1 MSKIKTRETAK
12 NIKVLD
18 KAAIASERMRQTAIR
33 AKEKTSALVDN
44 TGNSDNEYAQNKLQY
59 GIEDASREVT
69 HGAVN
74 GAQYAVQRGKEF
86 AKKQRGKKAYTNVQS
101 QSTANARQYEKTQNA
116 LRPERYGQTEY
127 STNTDRRNP
136 QPVTR
141 QNTSQ
146 PLSQNHQIMQSR
158 GKKLAV
164 DSAKK
169 SAARQIQAVQKDRS
183 VPEGRIRTP
192 DKTIEQFPR
201 SSGNS
206 TIKGVPKTDRPLP
219 RGREIKT
226 AQQTSKVS
234 VKTADTTAKAAAKA
248 AEDSRKNVQRVR
260 TAAKKA
266 EETAKKAAHAVIA
279 SVKAIIQGVKTLVAA
294 IVSGGTVAILA
305 VVITMLI
312 ALFVGSCFGIFF
324 SSEEKND
331 GSERMFNVVREINT
345 EFDNEIDSIK
355 NSVDY
360 DELILSGS
368 HARWQDILAIYAVKT
383 TNDTDNPMEVAS
395 VSDVKKNKLRNVFW
409 DMTEIES
416 RTESV
421 ASDDGEEI
429 VTIVYLYITV
439 TSKTADEMAVE
450 YAFEGKQMEQLHELM
465 ETQYRPLWMS
475 VIYGIKLGGGGGED
489 IVAVA
494 LSQIGNVGGEPYWS
508 WYGFHSRVEWCA
520 CFVSW
525 CANECG
531 LIESGA
537 VPKYSS
543 CSWGAEWFQ
552 SRGQWMGG
560 GETPEPGMIIFFDWD
575 ERGSSGPQDCFADHT
590 GIVERVEDGII
601 YTVEGNS
608 SDGCRE
614 RQYAVGHYEILGYGY
629 Y

>member
-1 MSKIKTRETAK
+1 MSKIKTRESVK
-12 NIKVLD
+12 NIKSLD

-33 AKEKTSALVDN
+33 TKQRASALVDN
-44 TGNSDNEYAQNKLQY
+44 SGNSSNEYAQDKLQY
-59 GIEDASREVT
+59 GIEDASGEVT

-74 GAQYAVQRGKEF
+74 GAQHAVQRGKEF
-86 AKKQRGKKAYTNVQS
+86 AKKQRGKKAYTNAQS
-101 QSTANARQYEKTQNA
+101 QSAANAGQYEKSQNA
-116 LRPERYGQTEY
+116 LRSERYGQMEY
-127 STNTDRRNP
+127 MANTDRRNP

-146 PLSQNHQIMQSR
+146 PLSQDHQIMQRR

-169 SAARQIQAVQKDRS
+169 RAARQIQAVQKDWS
-183 VPEGRIRTP
+183 IPEGSIRTP
-192 DKTIEQFPR
+192 EKTIKQSPR

-234 VKTADTTAKAAAKA
+234 VKTADATEKAAARA
-248 AEDSRKNVQRVR
+248 AKESQQTIQRIR
-260 TAAKKA
+260 AAAKKA
-266 EETAKKAAHAVIA
+266 EDIAKKVADAVAA

-294 IVSGGTVAILA
+294 IASGWIVAILT
-305 VVITMLI
+305 VVIIMLI
-312 ALFVGSCFGIFF
+312 ALLVGSCFGIFF

-331 GSERMFNVVREINT
+331 GSERMFHVVREINT

-355 NSVDY
+355 NSVYY

-368 HARWQDILAIYAVKT
+368 HAQWQDILAIYAVKT
-383 TNDTDNPMEVAS
+383 TNDADDPMEVAS
-395 VSDVKKNKLRNVFW
+395 VSDVKKGKLRDAFW
-409 DMTEIES
+409 NMTEIES
-416 RTESV
+416 RTESLIT
-421 ASDDGEEI
+421 DEGEE
-429 VTIVYLYITV
+429 IVYLYITV

-450 YAFEGKQMEQLHELM
+450 YGFSDEQLEQLHELM

-475 VIYGIKLGGGGGED
+475 VIYGTTLGGGGNDD

-608 SDGCRE
+608 GDGCRE
-614 RQYAVGHYEILGYGY
+614 KQYAVGHYEILGYGY